1 MDDML
6 HEILRAARRLR
17 RALRPTPLEESI
29 RLGALTDG
37 RALLKLENTQPTGS
51 FKVRG
56 ALNVLLSLPPQVR
69 ERGVVAAS
77 SGNHGAAVAYSALT
91 LGAPALIFVPEDT
104 SPVKVNAMRD
114 FGADVRVYG
123 DDCVVAETYARTYAA
138 EHGLTYISPYNDPLV
153 IGGQGTIGVELARQI
168 DRLDAIL
175 VAVGGG
181 GLISGIATYMKAV
194 QPDVR
199 IIGCSPIHSPAM
211 YESVLAGEVVSP
223 PVLPT
228 LSDGTAGGVEPGAIT
243 LDLCRSLVDEWVLV
257 SEKEIAAA
265 MRLMIET
272 QHTLVEGSAG
282 VAVAG
287 YLRLKEEM
295 RGKTAAMIICGGNVS
310 LATLRTVI
318 DMNA

>member
-1 MDDML
+1 MMDDML

-17 RALRPTPLEESI
+17 RALRPTPLDESI
-29 RLGALTDG
+29 RLGALTGG

-56 ALNVLLSLPPQVR
+56 ALNVLLSLPHHTR

-77 SGNHGAAVAYSALT
+77 SGNHGAAVAFGALT

-104 SPVKVNAMRD
+104 SPAKVAAIRD
-114 FGADVRVYG
+114 FGAEVRVHG
-123 DDCVVAETYARTYAA
+123 DDCVVAETYARAYAA
-138 EHGLTYISPYNDPLV
+138 GQGMTYISPYNDILV
-153 IGGQGTIGVELARQI
+153 VGGQGTIGVELARQI
-168 DRLDAIL
+168 DRLDVVL

-181 GLISGIATYMKAV
+181 GLIGGIATYLKAV

-199 IIGCSPIHSPAM
+199 IIGCSPASSPVM
-211 YESVLAGEVVSP
+211 YESVLAGEIVAP

-228 LSDGTAGGVEPGAIT
+228 LSDGTAGGVEQGAIT
-243 LDLCRSLVDEWVLV
+243 LELCRSLVDEWVLV
-257 SEKEIAAA
+257 SEEEIAAA

-272 QHTLVEGSAG
+272 QHTLVEGAAG
-282 VAVAG
+282 AAVAG

-295 RGKTAAMIICGGNVS
+295 RGKTAAIVICGGNVS
-310 LATLRTVI
+310 LATLREVLG
-318 DMNA
+318 

>member
-1 MDDML
+1 MNDML

-56 ALNVLLSLPPQVR
+56 ALNVLLSLPSHVR

-77 SGNHGAAVAYSALT
+77 SGNHGTAVAYSALR

-123 DDCVVAETYARTYAA
+123 DDCVVTETYARSYATD
-138 EHGLTYISPYNDPLV
+138 HGLTYISPYNDPLV

-181 GLISGIATYMKAV
+181 LISGIAAYMKAV

-243 LDLCRSLVDEWVLV
+243 LDLCHALVDEWVLV
-257 SEKEIAAA
+257 SEVEIAAA

-295 RGKTAAMIICGGNVS
+295 RGKTAAIIICGGNVS
-310 LATLRTVI
+310 LATLRAVI
-318 DMNA
+318 DMHV